1 MEAIDQ
7 DLEESELELPSEPMK
22 LNMGPAHPAMHGTV
36 RIVLELSGETVNK
49 ADVQIGYLHRGFEKM
64 CERGTWTQCFPYI
77 DRLNYV
83 SPMLNNNG
91 FAMAVEKLL
100 GVKVTERCE
109 YYRVILGELARIC
122 DHLTCNGASAME
134 LGAFTPFLWFIK
146 GRDFIWDVF
155 EEETGA
161 RLTHSFG
168 RVGGMAKP
176 PTTHFKDH
184 VKAAVKGAMRLVVEG
199 ESLILKN
206 RIFLDR
212 LEGVGRVTPELA
224 LSHAWT
230 GVCLRSTGVPY
241 DVRRAHP
248 YSIYDRFDFDVPVGT
263 TGDNYDRFM
272 IRLEEIRQSARIIEQ
287 ALEQMP
293 DDGPINVDDPRIVLP
308 PKDEVYTTIE
318 ATIQHFKI
326 VMEGIKVPAG
336 ECYSYTEAGNGELG
350 FYLVSDGSGTPYRV
364 RIRPPSFIITSALH
378 HMIEG
383 GMIADIVP
391 TFGSVNMIGGECD
404 HLEREAPRGA
414 SPVFFPGTRPARRL
428 QRAGFRGL

>member
-1 MEAIDQ
+1 MEPIDQ

-22 LNMGPAHPAMHGTV
+22 LTMGPAHPAMHGTV
-36 RIVLELSGETVNK
+36 RIMLELSGETVLK
-49 ADVQIGYLHRGFEKM
+49 ADVQVGYLHRGFEKM
-64 CERGTWTQCFPYI
+64 CERGTWTQCFPYV

-100 GVKVTERCE
+100 GIKVTERCE
-109 YYRVILGELARIC
+109 YYRVILGELARMS

-146 GRDFIWDVF
+146 GRDLIWDIF

-176 PTTHFKDH
+176 PTRGFKDH
-184 VKAAVKGAMRLVVEG
+184 VRAAVRSALKLVNEG
-199 ESLILKN
+199 ESLLLKN

-212 LEGVGRVTPELA
+212 LEGVGQVSPEMA
-224 LSHAWT
+224 QSYSWT
-230 GVCLRSTGVPY
+230 GPLLRSTGIPY
-241 DVRRAHP
+241 DVRKAHP
-248 YSIYDRFDFDVPVGT
+248 YSVYDRFDFDVPVGT

-272 IRLEEIRQSARIIEQ
+272 VRQEEMRQSARILEQ

-293 DDGPINVDDPRIVLP
+293 DEGPINVDDPRVVLP
-308 PKDEVYTTIE
+308 PKEEVYTTIE

-336 ECYSYTEAGNGELG
+336 ECYSYSEAGNGELG

-364 RIRPPSFIITSALH
+364 RIRPPSFIHTSALH

-383 GMIADIVP
+383 AMIADIVP
-391 TFGSVNMIGGECD
+391 AFGSVNMIGGECD
-404 HLEREAPRGA
+404 H
-414 SPVFFPGTRPARRL
+414 
-428 QRAGFRGL
+428 